1 MSGEIAGR
9 PPDEGHIRVLRR
21 APWRG
26 EAPASRNYPL
36 GMMTDHHAWSEHASE
51 ASSTGRAMGSVPREG
66 ELSGWRT
73 RRRTASRSVAPFRLG
88 ARRWLKDT
96 PDAKRR
102 ALIERSP
109 ELDLEAAAVH
119 QLRDPSNIEKRLD
132 QIDLAVSHV
141 LERRKP

>member
-1 MSGEIAGR
+1 MANSAT
-9 PPDEGHIRVLRR
+9 HCVAL
-21 APWRG
+21 
-26 EAPASRNYPL
+26 
-36 GMMTDHHAWSEHASE
+36 
-51 ASSTGRAMGSVPREG
+51 GRAFP
-66 ELSGWRT
+66 SG
-73 RRRTASRSVAPFRLG
+73 RSTVAQ
-88 ARRWLKDT
+88 DT